1 MQVRGELEILVWT
14 GGGEME
20 VPPMYLALRVG
31 KNDITQ
37 EGMAPRKPSD
47 GDKPMGQVGVETHLL
62 PC

>member
-1 MQVRGELEILVWT
+1 MLKKISSQGELEILVWT

-37 EGMAPRKPSD
+37 KGMVPRKPSD
-47 GDKPMGQVGVETHLL
+47 
-62 PC
+62 